1 MECSTVADRIAA
13 YLDGELARSEREMFE
28 VHLES
33 CEGCQALVERVDAID
48 MRPPP
53 TLPETAEP
61 RFWATMDS
69 SLSAEL
75 DAAVARSAEVARG
88 PPVSAP
94 PTPPWWRRAMAWEL
108 RVSFPVVAG
117 YAALL
122 ALALV
127 WSWSNLQR
135 AQSAEYATQNL
146 AEQLERE
153 QRQQQPQRPVPS
165 QATRTASSP
174 YRIKF

>member
-48 MRPPP
+48 MRPPA
-53 TLPETAEP
+53 TLPATAEP

-69 SLSAEL
+69 SLGAEL
-75 DAAVARSAEVARG
+75 DAAVARSAEVARS
-88 PPVSAP
+88 PAVSAP
-94 PTPPWWRRAMAWEL
+94 PTAWEL

>member
-1 MECSTVADRIAA
+1 
-13 YLDGELARSEREMFE
+13 
-28 VHLES
+28 
-33 CEGCQALVERVDAID
+33 
-48 MRPPP
+48 
-53 TLPETAEP
+53 
-61 RFWATMDS
+61 
-69 SLSAEL
+69 
-75 DAAVARSAEVARG
+75 
-88 PPVSAP
+88 
-94 PTPPWWRRAMAWEL
+94 MAWEL